1 MSDKAVCCRCGFS
14 EDYIIQEQPPPI
26 RSFIRDEEPQEPNF
40 CYDMVR
46 TRNISVIPK
55 NWKRFSFGLFC
66 PECFDKLERFLFN
79 KKPKNLAQ
87 ELLLLA
93 SSKKEFDDNHTKKRF
108 DEICESL
115 KELAKSGKTATI
127 ITVPTLMKYK
137 MLDLFKEHG
146 FNVFILPS
154 PPSDDVDFQ
163 ISWDVINEKGNIF

>member
-115 KELAKSGKTATI
+115 KELAKGGKTATI
-127 ITVPTLMKYK
+127 ITVPIPMKK
-137 MLDLFKEHG
+137 EMLNLFKEHG

-154 PPSDDVDFQ
+154 PPISDDVDFQ
-163 ISWDVINEKGNIF
+163 ISWEFSNFLGC